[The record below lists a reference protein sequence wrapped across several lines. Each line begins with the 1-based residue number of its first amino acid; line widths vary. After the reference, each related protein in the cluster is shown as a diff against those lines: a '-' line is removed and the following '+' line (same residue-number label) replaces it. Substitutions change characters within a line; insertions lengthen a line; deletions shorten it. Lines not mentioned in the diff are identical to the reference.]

1 MPASLGSFELQ
12 DGVEYVAQSVT
23 LFFPV
28 QVLEPSGFQEIVTW
42 MLALNLNSTVSPQ
55 CLRQNQVKQFLKG
68 VLEDFSWQ
76 VALKHMVF
84 A

>member
-12 DGVEYVAQSVT
+12 DGMEYVAQSVA

-28 QVLEPSGFQEIVTW
+28 HVLEPSGFQEIVTW

>member
-1 MPASLGSFELQ
+1 MPASLGSFELE
-12 DGVEYVAQSVT
+12 DDVEYLTQSVT

-28 QVLEPSGFQEIVTW
+28 HVLEPSGFQEIVIW
-42 MLALNLNSTVSPQ
+42 MLTLNLNSTVSPQ
-55 CLRQNQVKQFLKG
+55 CLRQNQVKQSLKG
-68 VLEDFSWQ
+68 ALEDFSWQ